1 MGRRNHPR
9 NGVVMIKILHENGSV
24 DQTYELDEHGKLKYP
39 ITTKDKSK
47 PCLTAADIATVQNL
61 SKQEVT
67 MGDMDIV
74 LGDESWNRLSVGMP
88 LDGLD
93 ISIFDVEA
101 SGLFL

>member
-9 NGVVMIKILHENGSV
+9 NGVAMIKILHEDGSV

-39 ITTKDKSK
+39 ITKDKSK
-47 PCLTAADIATVQNL
+47 PCLTTADIPAVQKL

-67 MGDMDIV
+67 MADMDIV
-74 LGDESWNRLSVGMP
+74 LGDESWDRLSVGIP
-88 LDGLD
+88 LDGLE